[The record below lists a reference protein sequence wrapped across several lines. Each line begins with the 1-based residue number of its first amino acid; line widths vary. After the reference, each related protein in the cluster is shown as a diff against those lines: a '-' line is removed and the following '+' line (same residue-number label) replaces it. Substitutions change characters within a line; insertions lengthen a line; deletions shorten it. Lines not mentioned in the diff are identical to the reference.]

1 MDKLYDMFITLNN
14 DRVIQTNEIPVSK
27 ADVVE
32 AVEFLLKP
40 RIMGDNIKK
49 FEIVLHEEN

>member
-1 MDKLYDMFITLNN
+1 MNKLYDMFITLNN

-27 ADVVE
+27 DDVVE